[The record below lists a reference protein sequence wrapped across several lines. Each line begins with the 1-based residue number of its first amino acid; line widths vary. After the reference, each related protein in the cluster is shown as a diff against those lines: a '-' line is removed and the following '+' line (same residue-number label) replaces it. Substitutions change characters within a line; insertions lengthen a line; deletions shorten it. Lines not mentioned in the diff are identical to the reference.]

1 MSGSDN
7 QNDTFPATKME
18 RGKIF
23 AKTGLKVGSNYA
35 RYLKD
40 RVTKGKAGAEER
52 KRDLNTKNAKDL
64 YKEFTKLR
72 GTALKLAQSM
82 SMDASMLPD
91 EFAEV
96 MADAQYRV
104 PPMNKALVR
113 KRVRDGLGQYPE
125 QAFTAFT
132 PDAIAAAS
140 LGQVHRAELDN
151 GNDVAVK
158 VQYPNVRETIESDL
172 SMARTIF
179 KRLIKSPNLDDY
191 FAEVRDRLREET
203 DYENEA
209 ENIAFFADQYEQEG
223 ILTPRPVQ
231 AHTSETVLTM
241 TFVEGEH
248 LEEFLD
254 GNPDAA
260 TRNHFGQLL
269 WDFIHEQIASDY
281 RTLHADAHPG
291 NFLFRDDGRL
301 GVIDFGCVKT
311 FPQTFRDN
319 MLRLYRARIEADEEA
334 LVPLLYDLDILRED
348 MSADTR
354 DRMRH
359 FFDRFGSLI
368 VEPYRHDTFDFGD
381 PSFHDELHACFRA
394 ASEFRETPGSPHFIF
409 LNKVLVGLFNLL
421 SKLQPT
427 VDTARSRDLLD
438 RTVDRIEARE
448 KG

>member
-1 MSGSDN
+1 MSDADESN
-7 QNDTFPATKME
+7 ESFPATKME
-18 RGKIF
+18 RGTIF

-40 RVTKGKAGAEER
+40 RVTKGNEGAEER
-52 KRDLNTKNAKDL
+52 KRDLNTKNAKAL
-64 YKEFTKLR
+64 YNEFTKLR

-104 PPMNKALVR
+104 PPMNRALVR
-113 KRVRDGLGQYPE
+113 KRVHDGLGEYPE
-125 QAFTAFT
+125 QRFKTFT

-140 LGQVHRAELDN
+140 LGQVHHATLDN
-151 GNDVAVK
+151 GREVAVK
-158 VQYPNVRETIESDL
+158 VQYPNVRDTIESDL
-172 SMARTIF
+172 SMARSLF

-203 DYENEA
+203 DYLNEA
-209 ENIAFFADQYEQEG
+209 DNIAFFAEQYDQEG
-223 ILTPRPVQ
+223 IVTPRPVR

-241 TFVEGEH
+241 TFVEGDH

-254 GNPDAA
+254 RDPEPA

-269 WDFIHEQIASDY
+269 WDFIHEQVASDY

-311 FPQTFRDN
+311 FPQTFRDD
-319 MLRLYRARIEADEEA
+319 MLRLYQARVNDDNAAIE
-334 LVPLLYDLDILRED
+334 PLLYDLDILRED

-354 DRMRH
+354 DRMRE

-381 PSFHDELHACFRA
+381 SAFHDELHACFRA

-421 SKLQPT
+421 GTLQPT
-427 VDTARSRDLLD
+427 VDTSHSRELLEQ
-438 RTVDRIEARE
+438 TVRRIERG
-448 KG
+448 K